1 MPPRRWAT
9 CRRKRGDAQMNPH
22 CKIPTSTHNLCDIH
36 NKHNDDSSN
45 RNNSNNSSD
54 IIVINNDTLL

>member
-1 MPPRRWAT
+1 
-9 CRRKRGDAQMNPH
+9 MNPH